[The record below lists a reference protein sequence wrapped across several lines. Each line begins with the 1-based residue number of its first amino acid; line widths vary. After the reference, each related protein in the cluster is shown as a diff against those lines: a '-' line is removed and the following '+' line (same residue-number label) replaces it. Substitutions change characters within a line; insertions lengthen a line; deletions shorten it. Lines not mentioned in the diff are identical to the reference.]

1 MSSRPDYGI
10 DAPGVIRNL
19 ILSGV
24 AIAVIT
30 LIWHTVR
37 IGPVTLALYPG
48 CLYTAASL
56 ITPGILMLVYAKFGK
71 FRHRDRILGYVPW
84 QGNEQVL
91 DVGSGRGLLL
101 AGAAKH
107 LTTGYAIGIDVWNAE
122 DLSGNN
128 EQNLLRNLDIE
139 GVRSMAEV
147 QNQDAQKVNFPDA
160 TFDAIVSNLCLQ
172 NIYKKDGRA
181 QACRE
186 IARVLKTTGVIVI
199 SDFRHMSEYR
209 DNFEA
214 LGLQVE
220 YKPLN
225 WDTFPQLRILLARKT
240 ESASSRYTGTVNVL
254 KDLMLLA
261 LVLWIGGIVFFG
273 AVVAP
278 AVFTILPTH
287 DLAGKVVTR
296 TLANLHLIGIICGV
310 VFLVCSMIVAYV
322 TKGSA
327 QPFAPRHIAV
337 VVMIAL
343 TFFAQDVV
351 ARKMN
356 HIKDQIG
363 VIDNVPLIDP
373 QRVEFNRLHVW
384 STRLEGCILVL
395 GLGVLFGTARRL
407 S

>member
-160 TFDAIVSNLCLQ
+160 TFDAIVSNLCLH

-186 IARVLKTTGVIVI
+186 IARVLKPTGVIVI

-225 WDTFPQLRILLARKT
+225 WDTFPPLRILVARKT
-240 ESASSRYTGTVNVL
+240 ASA
-254 KDLMLLA
+254 
-261 LVLWIGGIVFFG
+261 
-273 AVVAP
+273 
-278 AVFTILPTH
+278 
-287 DLAGKVVTR
+287 
-296 TLANLHLIGIICGV
+296 
-310 VFLVCSMIVAYV
+310 
-322 TKGSA
+322 
-327 QPFAPRHIAV
+327 
-337 VVMIAL
+337 
-343 TFFAQDVV
+343 
-351 ARKMN
+351 
-356 HIKDQIG
+356 
-363 VIDNVPLIDP
+363 
-373 QRVEFNRLHVW
+373 
-384 STRLEGCILVL
+384 
-395 GLGVLFGTARRL
+395 
-407 S
+407 

>member
-1 MSSRPDYGI
+1 
-10 DAPGVIRNL
+10 
-19 ILSGV
+19 
-24 AIAVIT
+24 
-30 LIWHTVR
+30 
-37 IGPVTLALYPG
+37 
-48 CLYTAASL
+48 
-56 ITPGILMLVYAKFGK
+56 
-71 FRHRDRILGYVPW
+71 
-84 QGNEQVL
+84 
-91 DVGSGRGLLL
+91 
-101 AGAAKH
+101 
-107 LTTGYAIGIDVWNAE
+107 
-122 DLSGNN
+122 
-128 EQNLLRNLDIE
+128 
-139 GVRSMAEV
+139 
-147 QNQDAQKVNFPDA
+147 
-160 TFDAIVSNLCLQ
+160 
-172 NIYKKDGRA
+172 
-181 QACRE
+181 
-186 IARVLKTTGVIVI
+186 
-199 SDFRHMSEYR
+199 
-209 DNFEA
+209 
-214 LGLQVE
+214 
-220 YKPLN
+220 
-225 WDTFPQLRILLARKT
+225 
-240 ESASSRYTGTVNVL
+240 
-254 KDLMLLA
+254 MLLA